1 MKKLFRHT
9 SSIKKNVLRKIS
21 KLSEGFMRQER
32 KKGKRE
38 REWSGVKKSSE
49 EKIFI
54 H

>member
-32 KKGKRE
+32 KKGKERE
-38 REWSGVKKSSE
+38 RVEWSGE
-49 EKIFI
+49 EQ
-54 H
+54 